1 MIFERDPHRLF
12 GVPRA
17 HALTLV
23 GRTERVRA
31 GRVREVRWFAE
42 TDARG
47 RQLARYRCWDD
58 RPAAGDGR
66 PPGTRSGREDRELG
80 WERYTP
86 DGALVDREVRR
97 ARDARDAAAVH

>member
-31 GRVREVRWFAE
+31 GRMREVRWFAE

-47 RQLARYRCWDD
+47 RGVARYRCWDE
-58 RPAAGDGR
+58 RAASD
-66 PPGTRSGREDRELG
+66 DAYRELG
-80 WERYTP
+80 WERYAP
-86 DGALVDREVRR
+86 DGTLVDREVRR
-97 ARDARDAAAVH
+97 ARGAEAVSVH